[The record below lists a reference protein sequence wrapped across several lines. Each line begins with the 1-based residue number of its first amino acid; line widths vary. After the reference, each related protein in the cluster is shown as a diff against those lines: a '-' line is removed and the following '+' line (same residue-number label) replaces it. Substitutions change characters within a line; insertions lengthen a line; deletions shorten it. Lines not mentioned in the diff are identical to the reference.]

1 MANESNKPDNWCH
14 TKCELIKVYFEWKI
28 QIPFHE
34 QVPIWNSMESSRFSA
49 KETPSLDWFLFFVTE
64 CSPIGPDDIISIRL
78 SPTKEREKADAGVT
92 DVNVKLGIIQNSN
105 EKIYFSD
112 SENGNKNCF
121 SLDWYELSD
130 WIVDDSLTVFCEI
143 NQFHKETLASNS
155 SGTTRAPVVESFL
168 GGDQLFRNQLE
179 TFYEKNDVE

>member
-1 MANESNKPDNWCH
+1 
-14 TKCELIKVYFEWKI
+14 
-28 QIPFHE
+28 
-34 QVPIWNSMESSRFSA
+34 MESSRFSA